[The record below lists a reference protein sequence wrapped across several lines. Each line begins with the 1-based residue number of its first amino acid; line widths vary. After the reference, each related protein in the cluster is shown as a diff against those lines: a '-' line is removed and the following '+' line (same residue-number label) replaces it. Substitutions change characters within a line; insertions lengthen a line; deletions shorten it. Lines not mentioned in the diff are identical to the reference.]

1 MAFWPLCWG
10 CQHWHLAGFRRVAYT
25 FLHCAHSPNLRLVL
39 LLMEEIIAKLCW
51 NEDKERTEEGRTEAM
66 SERSQSVQYKSKYE
80 QRGTMSS
87 NVKTMQVEIAKIK
100 HEDSVSSTN
109 KRTTGTPISQSYA
122 CNPCNCATTPN
133 AWTNHR
139 AQYERCVS
147 ST

>member
-1 MAFWPLCWG
+1 
-10 CQHWHLAGFRRVAYT
+10 
-25 FLHCAHSPNLRLVL
+25 
-39 LLMEEIIAKLCW
+39 MEEIIAKLCW

-109 KRTTGTPISQSYA
+109 KRTTGAPISQSYA

-133 AWTNHR
+133 A
-139 AQYERCVS
+139 
-147 ST
+147 